1 MPTRIPGDCQQEIA
15 VRELRPRRIWLEFSL
30 SRVRTK
36 TCPLFFSR
44 KTEASYLAM
53 NSAPDPS
60 HLFPDFSPV
69 PQMVFVNDRVSLQTE
84 ADQRVILVH
93 GVVYSHYSREDRT
106 AEAYALVSLY
116 ESGYVD
122 QNDLARSF
130 GYSTRTLRRFQQRL
144 HSGGLN
150 ALVRPAGRPV
160 GGSTGPQPTARD
172 RTILRL
178 KTRGLSN
185 RGIGGRLGLSEMMIR
200 KILRR
205 LGWQPAPETTL
216 PLLPQVDVPAKP
228 VTISDS
234 SADQSS
240 LPAAPPPPPQRQ
252 EPVSKQAAQSFD
264 RNPLDRSMD
273 RLLAALGLL
282 DDALPLF
289 APAQNLPRAGV
300 LLAVPALLASGLLSA
315 AEKIYGSLRP
325 SFYGLRT
332 TLVAYVLL
340 ALLRIPR
347 PEALKEY
354 SPGELGRIV
363 GLDRMPEVK
372 TLRRKLARLAAGKGS
387 LQLGQE
393 IARQRIRE
401 HGHVFG
407 FLYVDGHVRAY
418 HGKHTIPK
426 AYVTR
431 ARLAAPAT
439 TDYWVNDKR
448 GDPLFVV
455 TAEANAALTRML
467 PAVLGEVRKL
477 LGPKR
482 RATVVFD
489 RGGWSPKLF
498 RELLALDFDL
508 LTYRKGRTRRI
519 AEARFTQHKAKLDGR
534 RVRYLLHEQPVRF
547 LKGKLRLRQITR
559 LTQGGHQTPIVT
571 SRWDLRAV
579 VLAYRMF
586 ERWRQENF
594 FKYVREEF
602 LIDALT
608 DYEIE
613 PDDPNRSVP
622 NPARKAIE
630 KELRRMRAQLGK
642 LRASYAAITLDA
654 RPRRLPRTEAKKAK
668 EKLRTEI
675 AQAKARLEKLQAQHH
690 ALPRRVPVAEAQ
702 KGQAVVKLSTERKH
716 LTNVLKMVAYHM
728 ESDLLELIRPHYKR
742 VEEEG
747 RTFIQAALQDA
758 ADLEPTEDQ
767 LRITLAPLSSPH
779 RSRVLEALCQALNQT
794 HTRFPGTQLE
804 MHYAVAARPASPKS
818 GQVSEVLCQEV

>member
-1 MPTRIPGDCQQEIA
+1 
-15 VRELRPRRIWLEFSL
+15 
-30 SRVRTK
+30 
-36 TCPLFFSR
+36 
-44 KTEASYLAM
+44 M
-53 NSAPDPS
+53 NPDADTS
-60 HLFPDFSPV
+60 DLFPDFSPV
-69 PQMVFVNDRVSLQTE
+69 PQMVFVNDSVSLQTE

-106 AEAYALVSLY
+106 AEAYAMVSLY

-150 ALVRPAGRPV
+150 ALVRPEGRPV
-160 GGSTGPQPTARD
+160 GASTGPKPTARD

-205 LGWQPAPETTL
+205 LGWQPAPEATL
-216 PLLPQVDVPAKP
+216 PLLPKADPPTEPA
-228 VTISDS
+228 TISHSPSDHNP
-234 SADQSS
+234 
-240 LPAAPPPPPQRQ
+240 LPVAPQPLPRE
-252 EPVSKQAAQSFD
+252 EPGVKPAAQSFD
-264 RNPLDRSMD
+264 QNPLDRYMD

-289 APAQNLPRAGV
+289 AATQNLPRAGV
-300 LLAVPALLASGLLSA
+300 LLAIPALIASGLLSA

-354 SPGELGRIV
+354 PPGELGRVV

-387 LQLGQE
+387 FQLGQE

-401 HGHVFG
+401 HGHVLG

-448 GDPLFVV
+448 GDPFFVI
-455 TAEANAALTRML
+455 TAEANAALTRIL
-467 PAVLGEVRKL
+467 PIVLREVRQL

-498 RELLALDFDL
+498 CELMALGFDL

-519 AEARFTQHKAKLDGR
+519 AEARFTQHKAKLDR
-534 RVRYLLHEQPVRF
+534 RHVHYLLHEQPVRF

-559 LTQGGHQTPIVT
+559 LTKGGHQTPIVT
-571 SRWDLRAV
+571 SRWDLRAI

-608 DYEIE
+608 DYETE

-630 KELRRMRAQLGK
+630 KELRRVRVQLGK
-642 LRASYAAITLDA
+642 LRASYAAITLDG
-654 RPRRLPRTEAKKAK
+654 RPRQLPRTEAKRAK

-675 AQAKARLEKLQAQHH
+675 DQAKARLEKLQAQHH
-690 ALPRRVPVAEAQ
+690 ALPPRVSVAEAQ

-716 LTNVLKMVAYHM
+716 LTNVLKMVAYQI

-747 RTFIQAALQDA
+747 RTLIQTILYDA
-758 ADLEPTEDQ
+758 ADIEPTQHQ
-767 LRITLAPLSSPH
+767 LRITLAPLSSRH
-779 RSRVLEALCQALNQT
+779 RTHAMEILCATLNQT
-794 HTRFPGTQLE
+794 NTVFPGTELQ
-804 MHYAVAARPASPKS
+804 MRYSVATCP
-818 GQVSEVLCQEV
+818 

>member
-1 MPTRIPGDCQQEIA
+1 
-15 VRELRPRRIWLEFSL
+15 
-30 SRVRTK
+30 
-36 TCPLFFSR
+36 
-44 KTEASYLAM
+44 M
-53 NSAPDPS
+53 NPDAHTS
-60 HLFPDFSPV
+60 DLFPDFSPV
-69 PQMVFVNDRVSLQTE
+69 PQMVFVNDAVSLQIE

-150 ALVRPAGRPV
+150 ALVRPEGRPA

-205 LGWQPAPETTL
+205 LGWQPAPEATL
-216 PLLPQVDVPAKP
+216 PLLPKADPPTEPA
-228 VTISDS
+228 TISHSPSDHMP
-234 SADQSS
+234 

-252 EPVSKQAAQSFD
+252 EPGVKPAAQSFD

-273 RLLAALGLL
+273 RLWAALGLL

-300 LLAVPALLASGLLSA
+300 LLAVPALLASGLLAA
-315 AEKIYGSLRP
+315 AEKIYGSLAP

-332 TLVAYVLL
+332 TLLAYVLL

-372 TLRRKLARLAAGKGS
+372 TLRRKLSQLAARKGS
-387 LQLGQE
+387 QALGQE
-393 IARQRIRE
+393 IAQRRIRE

-467 PAVLGEVRKL
+467 PTVLGEVRKL
-477 LGPKR
+477 LGPQR

-498 RELLALDFDL
+498 RELLAWDFDL

-519 AEARFTQHKAKLDGR
+519 AEARFTPHKAKLDGR

-559 LTQGGHQTPIVT
+559 LTEGGHQTPIVT
-571 SRWDLRAV
+571 SRWDLRAI

-594 FKYVREEF
+594 FKYVREEY
-602 LIDALT
+602 LIDALA

-642 LRASYAAITLDA
+642 LRANYAAITLAA
-654 RPRRLPRTEAKKAK
+654 RPRRLPRTAAKKAK

-690 ALPRRVPVAEAQ
+690 ALARRVPVAEAQ
-702 KGQAVVKLSTERKH
+702 KGQEVVKLSTERKH
-716 LTNVLKMVAYHM
+716 LTNVLRMVAYHL

-804 MHYAVAARPASPKS
+804 AHYAVAACPASLKS
-818 GQVSEVLCQEV
+818 GHVSEVPCQEF

>member
-1 MPTRIPGDCQQEIA
+1 MPWFRCT
-15 VRELRPRRIWLEFSL
+15 
-30 SRVRTK
+30 
-36 TCPLFFSR
+36 
-44 KTEASYLAM
+44 
-53 NSAPDPS
+53 NPD
-60 HLFPDFSPV
+60 
-69 PQMVFVNDRVSLQTE
+69 
-84 ADQRVILVH
+84 
-93 GVVYSHYSREDRT
+93 T
-106 AEAYALVSLY
+106 A
-116 ESGYVD
+116 D

-130 GYSTRTLRRFQQRL
+130 GYSTRTLRRFEERL
-144 HSGGLN
+144 HSGGLS
-150 ALVRPAGRPV
+150 ALVRPEGRPAD
-160 GGSTGPQPTARD
+160 GSVPKPTPRD

-178 KTRGLSN
+178 KAQGISN
-185 RGIGGRLGLSEMMIR
+185 RGIAGRLGLNEKVIR

-205 LGWQPAPETTL
+205 LGWQPAPEATL
-216 PLLPQVDVPAKP
+216 PLLPQADAPAKP
-228 VTISDS
+228 ITISDS
-234 SADQSS
+234 SADQIPLS
-240 LPAAPPPPPQRQ
+240 APPSPQRE

-264 RNPLDRSMD
+264 QNPLDRSLD
-273 RLLAALGLL
+273 RLWAALGLL

-300 LLAVPALLASGLLSA
+300 LLAVPALLASGLLAA
-315 AEKIYGSLRP
+315 AEKIYGSLAP

-332 TLVAYVLL
+332 TLLAYVLL

-372 TLRRKLARLAAGKGS
+372 TLRRKLSQLAARKGS
-387 LQLGQE
+387 QALGQE
-393 IARQRIRE
+393 IAQRRIRE

-467 PAVLGEVRKL
+467 PTVLGEVRKL
-477 LGPKR
+477 LGPQR

-498 RELLALDFDL
+498 RELLAWDFDL

-519 AEARFTQHKAKLDGR
+519 AEARFTPHKAKLDGR

-559 LTQGGHQTPIVT
+559 LTEGGHQTPIVT
-571 SRWDLRAV
+571 SRWDLRAI

-594 FKYVREEF
+594 FKYVREEY
-602 LIDALT
+602 LIDALA

-642 LRASYAAITLDA
+642 LRANYAAITLAA
-654 RPRRLPRTEAKKAK
+654 RPRRLPRTAAKKAK

-690 ALPRRVPVAEAQ
+690 ALARRVPVAEAQ
-702 KGQAVVKLSTERKH
+702 KGQEVVKLSTERKH
-716 LTNVLKMVAYHM
+716 LTNVLRMVAYHL

-804 MHYAVAARPASPKS
+804 AHYAVAACPASLKS
-818 GQVSEVLCQEV
+818 GHVSEVPCQEF

>member
-1 MPTRIPGDCQQEIA
+1 MSLASPATASEKSPCATCIPAASGLGFLSPGCEPKP
-15 VRELRPRRIWLEFSL
+15 VRF
-30 SRVRTK
+30 
-36 TCPLFFSR
+36 FFSR

-53 NSAPDPS
+53 NSAPVPS
-60 HLFPDFSPV
+60 DLFPDFSPV
-69 PQMVFVNDRVSLQTE
+69 PQMVFVNDSVSLQSE

-130 GYSTRTLRRFQQRL
+130 GYSTRTLRRFQKRL
-144 HSGGLN
+144 YSGGLN

-205 LGWQPAPETTL
+205 LGWQPAPEATL
-216 PLLPQVDVPAKP
+216 PLLPQVDAPAKP

-240 LPAAPPPPPQRQ
+240 LPTALPQRE

-273 RLLAALGLL
+273 RLWAALGLL

-354 SPGELGRIV
+354 PPGELGRIV

-418 HGKHTIPK
+418 HGQHTIPK

-467 PAVLGEVRKL
+467 PTVLGEVRKL
-477 LGPKR
+477 LGPQR

-498 RELLALDFDL
+498 RELLALGFDL

-642 LRASYAAITLDA
+642 LRASYAAITLAA

-675 AQAKARLEKLQAQHH
+675 AQAQARLEKLQAQHH

-779 RSRVLEALCQALNQT
+779 RSRVLEALCTALNET
-794 HTRFPGTQLE
+794 HTKFPGTELE
-804 MHYAVAARPASPKS
+804 IHYSVATAPESPKS
-818 GQVSEVLCQEV
+818 GQVSAVPCQEV